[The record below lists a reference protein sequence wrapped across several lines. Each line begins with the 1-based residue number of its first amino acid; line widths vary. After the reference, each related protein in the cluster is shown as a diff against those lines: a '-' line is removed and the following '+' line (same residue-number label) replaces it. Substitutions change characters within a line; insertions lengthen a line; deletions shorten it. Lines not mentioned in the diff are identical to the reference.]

1 MTVIDVIGKVMVI
14 MDEVTST
21 NLTANSADYINKI
34 YPLID
39 TVQREIATV
48 KPIKKYLTLD
58 SVNKRIDEPADCFEF
73 LKVYDVDMS
82 PINFLHYNKKIFMI
96 DADEDGTFTLF
107 YNKYPEKIDGN
118 TADSYELEI
127 DKECQEAL
135 VYGVAAGL
143 CINDEPDLYEIYDGK
158 YKEMLTSIITRPQNN
173 PIARLVGGLRI

>member
-1 MTVIDVIGKVMVI
+1 MTVIDVVGKVMVI

-58 SVNKRIDEPADCFEF
+58 SVNKRIDEPADCYEF
-73 LKVYDVDMS
+73 LKVYDTDMT

-96 DADEDGTFTLF
+96 DADEDGTFTLY
-107 YNKYPEKIDGN
+107 YNKYPEKIDGS
-118 TADSYELEI
+118 TVDGYELEI

-143 CINDEPDLYEIYDGK
+143 SINDEPELYEIYNEQ
-158 YKEMLTSIITRPQNN
+158 YNTMLAKISARMQNN
-173 PIARLVGGLRI
+173 TTARLVGGLRI